1 MDDLEKDQNEDHFE
15 EPSLE
20 DFLPNEE
27 DECGKKNEN
36 KNGNLG

>member
-20 DFLPNEE
+20 IFYRMKKMN
-27 DECGKKNEN
+27 GKKNEN